1 MLTTIKC
8 VDQMFAVENSGMSCL
23 ALIFNLSNPRYDN
36 RAREKIGSRT
46 SRLQNMTSHIVL
58 SLG

>member
-1 MLTTIKC
+1 
-8 VDQMFAVENSGMSCL
+8 MFAVENSGMSCL